1 MRFATRA
8 THIALASLLL
18 ASLPAALL
26 AQSAPSTL
34 PTNPSGVTAKPPAN
48 SVTPAPNNAPL
59 AAPINRPAN
68 QTNSPGVIVP
78 TDPPLIPPLQPANPP
93 NPAVNVPIL
102 NSPAGNIGAPID
114 PGRGSTS
121 SGVNGN
127 INNNPSGIGI
137 PSGAPSNRNPDS
149 RVGASSTLSLPGTA
163 DPCAPPVSVPK
174 TVDSADG
181 RSTLIVD
188 CKR

>member
-1 MRFATRA
+1 MRTATHA
-8 THIALASLLL
+8 THIALAGLLL
-18 ASLPAALL
+18 ASLPAAVQ
-26 AQSAPSTL
+26 AQIAPTAS
-34 PTNPSGVTAKPPAN
+34 PTNPSGVTARPPVD
-48 SVTPAPNNAPL
+48 SVTPAP
-59 AAPINRPAN
+59 INRPST
-68 QTNSPGVIVP
+68 QTNSPAVIVP
-78 TDPPLIPPLQPANPP
+78 TDPPVIPPLQPANPP
-93 NPAVNVPIL
+93 NPAVNAPIL

-127 INNNPSGIGI
+127 INNNPSSIGI

-149 RVGASSTLSLPGTA
+149 RVGASSTLSTPGTA
-163 DPCAPPVSVPK
+163 DPCAPPASVPK
-174 TVDSADG
+174 TVNSADG